1 MSLDLLQTKDI
12 NLLSNFEEGTCL
24 GENDDLQESED
35 LELKQFE
42 RLEDL
47 LRCKSEKSFKC

>member
-1 MSLDLLQTKDI
+1 MSLDLLQTTEI
-12 NLLSNFEEGTCL
+12 NLLSNFEEDTCVVD
-24 GENDDLQESED
+24 NDDLQESEE

-47 LRCKSEKSFKC
+47 LRCEC

>member
-1 MSLDLLQTKDI
+1 MSLDIIQTKEI
-12 NLLSNFEEGTCL
+12 NLLSNFEEDVCL
-24 GENDDLQESED
+24 MDSDDLQESEE

-47 LRCKSEKSFKC
+47 LRCEKLINC

>member
-24 GENDDLQESED
+24 VENDDIQESED

-47 LRCKSEKSFKC
+47 LRCENEKLFKC